1 MEIPLKNK
9 GFIGVRVRAAREAKN
24 MSQAQLGRVINR
36 TRSLVNQWE
45 RGTST
50 PSVEDLSLVAGVL
63 EVPLEHLASG
73 EGGPLFGRPAID
85 LPAMPLT
92 QAVLLEHIMRELREI
107 RQDIA
112 SLRNELRAARLDK
125 VTGESG

>member
-1 MEIPLKNK
+1 MKTK
-9 GFIGVRVRAAREAKN
+9 GFIGVRIRAAREAKN
-24 MSQAQLGRVINR
+24 LSQAKLGLLINR

-50 PSVEDLSLVAGVL
+50 PSVDDLSLVAGVL

-85 LPAMPLT
+85 LPAPMT
-92 QAVLLEHIMRELREI
+92 QAVVLERILRELQEIRREIRELRVE
-107 RQDIA
+107 
-112 SLRNELRAARLDK
+112 RLDK
-125 VTGESG
+125 PD